1 MDNMEQQVVIITGAG
16 SGIGRETAKLL
27 ATKNK
32 ALILVDFDERSG
44 QDTLKAVKEYQQ
56 QAIFVQADVS
66 NRQDVRKYVD
76 AAKQAF
82 GRIDAFINNAGILSL
97 PSLLGDLDEEMFDR
111 VISVNLKGAFLGLK
125 YVLKEME
132 QQQSGVIVNT
142 ASAAGIQG
150 QLYMGGYSASKHGVI
165 GLTKTAAI
173 EYGPSGV
180 RVNAICPGGVRTNMT
195 KGLETSPEENGP
207 LRRLANP
214 TEIANVIAFLISQE
228 SSYMNGAVVTIDGGL
243 TS

>member
-1 MDNMEQQVVIITGAG
+1 MEQQVVIITGAG

-44 QDTLKAVKEYQQ
+44 HDTLK
-56 QAIFVQADVS
+56 
-66 NRQDVRKYVD
+66 
-76 AAKQAF
+76 
-82 GRIDAFINNAGILSL
+82 
-97 PSLLGDLDEEMFDR
+97 
-111 VISVNLKGAFLGLK
+111 
-125 YVLKEME
+125 
-132 QQQSGVIVNT
+132 
-142 ASAAGIQG
+142 AGIQG
-150 QLYMGGYSASKHGVI
+150 QPYMGGYSASKHGVI

-214 TEIANVIAFLISQE
+214 TEIANVIAYLISQE
-228 SSYMNGAVVTIDGGL
+228 SS
-243 TS
+243 

>member
-1 MDNMEQQVVIITGAG
+1 MEQQVVIITGAG

-27 ATKNK
+27 ATKGK
-32 ALILVDFDERSG
+32 ALVLVDFDETSG
-44 QDTLKAVKEYQQ
+44 LDTLHAVKEHQL

-66 NRQDVRKYVD
+66 QSLDVKKYVD
-76 AAKQAF
+76 TAKETF
-82 GRIDAFINNAGILSL
+82 GRIDAFINNAGVLS
-97 PSLLGDLDEEMFDR
+97 PPALLGDLDEETFDR

-142 ASAAGIQG
+142 SSAAGIQG
-150 QLYMGGYSASKHGVI
+150 QPYLGGYAASKHGVI
-165 GLTKTAAI
+165 GLTKTAAM
-173 EYGPSGV
+173 EYGPKGI
-180 RVNAICPGGVRTNMT
+180 RVNAICPGGVTTNMT
-195 KGLETSPEENGP
+195 KGLVSIPEGNGP
-207 LRRLANP
+207 LRRLADP

-228 SSYMNGAVVTIDGGL
+228 ASYVNGAIVPIDGGL

>member
-1 MDNMEQQVVIITGAG
+1 MEQQVVIITGAG

-27 ATKNK
+27 ATKGK
-32 ALILVDFDERSG
+32 ALVLVDFDEKSG
-44 QDTLKAVKEYQQ
+44 QDTLHAVKEHQQ

-66 NRQDVRKYVD
+66 QSQDVKKYVD
-76 AAKQAF
+76 AAKETF
-82 GRIDAFINNAGILSL
+82 GRIDAFINNAGVLSS
-97 PSLLGDLDEEMFDR
+97 PALLGDLEEETFDR

-142 ASAAGIQG
+142 SSAAGIQG
-150 QLYMGGYSASKHGVI
+150 QPYLGGYAASKHGVI

-173 EYGPSGV
+173 EYGPKGI
-180 RVNAICPGGVRTNMT
+180 RVNAICPGGVMTNMT
-195 KGLETSPEENGP
+195 KGLTSSPEENGP
-207 LRRLANP
+207 LRRLADP

-228 SSYMNGAVVTIDGGL
+228 ASYVNGAVVPIDGGL

>member
-1 MDNMEQQVVIITGAG
+1 MEQQVVIITGAG

-27 ATKNK
+27 ATKGK
-32 ALILVDFDERSG
+32 ALVLVDFDEKSG
-44 QDTLKAVKEYQQ
+44 QDTLHAVKEHQQ

-66 NRQDVRKYVD
+66 QSQDVKKYVD
-76 AAKQAF
+76 AAKETF
-82 GRIDAFINNAGILSL
+82 GRIDAFINNAGVLSS
-97 PSLLGDLDEEMFDR
+97 PALLGDLEEETFDR

-132 QQQSGVIVNT
+132 QQQAGVIVNT
-142 ASAAGIQG
+142 SSAAGIQG
-150 QLYMGGYSASKHGVI
+150 QPYLGGYAASKHGVI

-173 EYGPSGV
+173 EYGPKGI
-180 RVNAICPGGVRTNMT
+180 RVNAICPGGVMTNMT
-195 KGLETSPEENGP
+195 KGLSSNPEENGP
-207 LRRLANP
+207 LRRLADP

-228 SSYMNGAVVTIDGGL
+228 ASYVNGAVVPIDGGL

>member
-1 MDNMEQQVVIITGAG
+1 MEQQVVIITGAG

>member
-1 MDNMEQQVVIITGAG
+1 MEQQVVIITGAG

-44 QDTLKAVKEYQQ
+44 QETLKAVKEHQQ

-66 NRQDVRKYVD
+66 NSQDVRKYVD
-76 AAKQAF
+76 AAKEAF
-82 GRIDAFINNAGILSL
+82 GRIDAFINNAGILSP

-125 YVLKEME
+125 YVLKVME

-150 QLYMGGYSASKHGVI
+150 QPYMGGYSASKHGVI

-214 TEIANVIAFLISQE
+214 TEIVNVIAFLISQE

>member
-1 MDNMEQQVVIITGAG
+1 MEQQVVIITGAG

-27 ATKNK
+27 ATEGK
-32 ALILVDFDERSG
+32 ALVLVDFDETSG
-44 QDTLKAVKEYQQ
+44 LDTLHAVKEHQL

-66 NRQDVRKYVD
+66 QSLDVKKYVD
-76 AAKQAF
+76 TAKETF
-82 GRIDAFINNAGILSL
+82 GRIDAFINNAGVLS
-97 PSLLGDLDEEMFDR
+97 PPALLGDLDEETFDR

-142 ASAAGIQG
+142 SSAAGIQG
-150 QLYMGGYSASKHGVI
+150 QPYLGGYAASKHGVI
-165 GLTKTAAI
+165 GLTKTAAM
-173 EYGPSGV
+173 EYGPKGI
-180 RVNAICPGGVRTNMT
+180 RVNAICPGGVTTNMT
-195 KGLETSPEENGP
+195 KGLVSSPEENGP
-207 LRRLANP
+207 LRRLADP

-228 SSYMNGAVVTIDGGL
+228 ASYVNGAIVPIDGGL

>member
-1 MDNMEQQVVIITGAG
+1 MNMEQQVVIITGAG

-27 ATKNK
+27 ATKGK
-32 ALILVDFDERSG
+32 ALVLVDFDETSG
-44 QDTLKAVKEYQQ
+44 LDTLHAVKEHQL

-66 NRQDVRKYVD
+66 QSLDVKKYVD
-76 AAKQAF
+76 TAKETF
-82 GRIDAFINNAGILSL
+82 GRIDAFINNAGVLS
-97 PSLLGDLDEEMFDR
+97 PPALLGDLDEETFDR

-142 ASAAGIQG
+142 SSAAGIQG
-150 QLYMGGYSASKHGVI
+150 QPYLGGYAASKHGVI
-165 GLTKTAAI
+165 GLTKTAAM
-173 EYGPSGV
+173 EYGPKGI
-180 RVNAICPGGVRTNMT
+180 RVNAICPGGVTTNMT
-195 KGLETSPEENGP
+195 KGLVSSPEGNGP
-207 LRRLANP
+207 LRRLADP

-228 SSYMNGAVVTIDGGL
+228 ASYVNGAIVPIDGGL

>member
-1 MDNMEQQVVIITGAG
+1 MEQQVVIITGAG
-16 SGIGRETAKLL
+16 SGIGREIAKLL

-32 ALILVDFDERSG
+32 ALILVDFDEGSG
-44 QDTLKAVKEYQQ
+44 QDTLKAVKEHQQ

-66 NRQDVRKYVD
+66 NSQDVRKYVD

-82 GRIDAFINNAGILSL
+82 GRIDAFINNAGILS
-97 PSLLGDLDEEMFDR
+97 PPTLLGDLDEEMFDR

-150 QLYMGGYSASKHGVI
+150 QPYMGGYSASKHDVI

-195 KGLETSPEENGP
+195 KGLETGPEENGP

>member
-1 MDNMEQQVVIITGAG
+1 MEQQVVIITGAG

-27 ATKNK
+27 ATKGK
-32 ALILVDFDERSG
+32 ALVLVDFDETSG
-44 QDTLKAVKEYQQ
+44 LDTLHAVKEHQL

-66 NRQDVRKYVD
+66 QSLDVKKYVD
-76 AAKQAF
+76 TAKETF
-82 GRIDAFINNAGILSL
+82 GRIDAFINNAGVLS
-97 PSLLGDLDEEMFDR
+97 PPALLGDLDEETFDR

-142 ASAAGIQG
+142 SSAAGIQG
-150 QLYMGGYSASKHGVI
+150 QPYLGGYAASKHGVI
-165 GLTKTAAI
+165 GLTKTAAM
-173 EYGPSGV
+173 EYGPKGI
-180 RVNAICPGGVRTNMT
+180 RVNAICPGGVTTNMT
-195 KGLETSPEENGP
+195 KGLVSSPEGNGP
-207 LRRLANP
+207 LRRLADP

-228 SSYMNGAVVTIDGGL
+228 ASYVNGAIVPIDGGL